1 MIRSHSLAFDVVQSS
16 MAMAALWLIIIGIL
30 SLTVM
35 CLGCA
40 HVPNWEA
47 LGHELMWI
55 LAVLGVHGWD

>member
-1 MIRSHSLAFDVVQSS
+1 MT
-16 MAMAALWLIIIGIL
+16 MAALGLIIIGIL

-55 LAVLGVHGWD
+55 LAILGVHGWD